1 MINHV
6 LYEFYSSPPLTPNKI
21 KQYVH
26 NIWENEKL
34 LFSEHLAMV
43 FPGESYTFNLQ
54 KGKKIN

>member
-1 MINHV
+1 MSS
-6 LYEFYSSPPLTPNKI
+6 YEFYSSLPLTPNKI
-21 KQYVH
+21 KQCVH

-54 KGKKIN
+54 KGEKIN